1 MWIETRGD
9 RALWAVVIA
18 LGAIGLLVVYSATVS
33 LVFRHHPDMP
43 EYYLVKQGLTLLLAL
58 FLAYAIH
65 LTDYRKWGPVFEW
78 IWMGAVVLLAY
89 TFFRGTGAQRWIYI
103 GGISLQPSE
112 IARFALMGLLAYRMA
127 RDPEA
132 LRSWDGLLPLLIRV
146 GITFI
151 LIAPLNLSN
160 GLLLLLLSAAFL
172 YIGGMPLLKLLRLG
186 LIGSVAI
193 VILFLT
199 APRARVWQERLLSY
213 WKNERLSAQPADDYQ
228 RAHASLAVYSGG
240 LFGKGPGH
248 STQRYYL
255 PQSYSDFAFSIL
267 IEEYGFVGGA
277 IILVLYGIFL
287 WRLASLAS
295 ATEGFGQLFL
305 IGSFLQT
312 LLQVS
317 VHVGVSLELL
327 PITGVPLPWISLG
340 GSSLLVQ
347 AMILGLSISISRKVF
362 ERSA

>member
-1 MWIETRGD
+1 MRIETRGD
-9 RALWAVVIA
+9 KVLWTVAVA

-43 EYYLVKQGLTLLLAL
+43 EYYLVKQGLIFLLAL

-65 LTDYRKWGPVFEW
+65 LTDYKKWGPLFEW
-78 IWMGAVVLLAY
+78 LWIGSVLLLSY

-112 IARFALMGLLAYRMA
+112 FARFSLVGLLSYRMA
-127 RDPEA
+127 RAPEA
-132 LRSWDGLLPLLIRV
+132 LRTWDGLWPLLIRI
-146 GITFI
+146 GLTFI

-160 GLLLLLLSAAFL
+160 GLLLLTLSMIFL
-172 YIGGMPLLKLLRLG
+172 YIGGMPLLKLFRLG
-186 LIGSVAI
+186 VIGILGLLV
-193 VILFLT
+193 LFLT
-199 APRARVWQERLLSY
+199 APRARVWQQRILSY
-213 WKNERLSAQPADDYQ
+213 WKNEPLRTQPADDYQ

-267 IEEYGFVGGA
+267 IEEYGFLGGGV
-277 IILVLYGIFL
+277 ILALYGLLL

-295 ATEGFGQLFL
+295 AVEGFGQLFL
-305 IGSFLQT
+305 IGSFLQI
-312 LLQVS
+312 LFQVS

-327 PITGVPLPWISLG
+327 PITGVPLPWVSLG
-340 GSSLLVQ
+340 GSSLLIQ
-347 AMILGLSISISRKVF
+347 ALILGLSISVSRKVF
-362 ERSA
+362 EKS